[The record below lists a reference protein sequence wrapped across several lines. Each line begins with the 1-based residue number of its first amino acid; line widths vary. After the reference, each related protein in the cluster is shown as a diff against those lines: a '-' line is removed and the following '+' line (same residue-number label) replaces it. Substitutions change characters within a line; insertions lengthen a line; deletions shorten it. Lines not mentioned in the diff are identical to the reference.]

1 MPEQSVH
8 QLTLLSAGEK
18 LETWNYGSES
28 GATGSPPLQMQAGD
42 SRWLAAVWTA
52 KALSHR
58 PLAGLEIRQGW
69 EAVRRGRAGT
79 QPNKLGLAVADSR
92 AHVLGIGSAVHL
104 RSPPHLAAQLGWA
117 DSGAAARGPG
127 TSLQSPDEPA
137 WPDCGGGRLWTEH
150 AWVVGPS

>member
-1 MPEQSVH
+1 M
-8 QLTLLSAGEK
+8 
-18 LETWNYGSES
+18 
-28 GATGSPPLQMQAGD
+28 GSPPLQMQSGD

-137 WPDCGGGRLWTEH
+137 WSDCGGGRLWTEH

>member
-1 MPEQSVH
+1 MQS
-8 QLTLLSAGEK
+8 
-18 LETWNYGSES
+18 
-28 GATGSPPLQMQAGD
+28 GD

-117 DSGAAARGPG
+117 DSGAAARGPS

-137 WPDCGGGRLWTEH
+137 WSDCGGGRLWTEH